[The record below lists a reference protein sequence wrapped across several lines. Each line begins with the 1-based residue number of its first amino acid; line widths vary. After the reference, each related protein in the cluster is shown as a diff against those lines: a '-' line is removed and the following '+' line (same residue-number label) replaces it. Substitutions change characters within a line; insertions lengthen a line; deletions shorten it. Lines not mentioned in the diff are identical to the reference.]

1 MSLAIVDATFRT
13 IDDVAD
19 GISPSR
25 YTMPI
30 GNVPLISHVL
40 GDLAAGGVSHAR
52 IVAAR
57 HERPELERALGAAG
71 DANGLSVEVVEAPET
86 APRRGVLAELEAVL
100 GAEPVV
106 LQPGDGLCPGLLGA
120 MRERYRSGGVDLVL
134 SAAEPVDGRPD
145 PGHGRLSESALVLG
159 PRTRSL
165 VAALLEPDG
174 DEVNLTEV
182 LLRGD
187 LRLAV
192 CDSSGGWS
200 YESSTVALLAGNR
213 RVLDRLPD
221 SPIAEELEAGNE
233 LRGRISVGRD
243 VRASGCVIHGP
254 VAIADHAVLEDCY
267 VGPFTAIG
275 PRVILSGA
283 ELDDTIVLAGA
294 EIRHPGHRITASII
308 GEGARVERSFELP
321 RGVQLRLGPHSRLR
335 FS

>member
-1 MSLAIVDATFRT
+1 MSHAIVDATYRT

-30 GNVPLISHVL
+30 GNVPLISHVI
-40 GDLAAGGVSHAR
+40 GDLAAGGVSRAR

-57 HERPELERALGAAG
+57 EERAELEQALGAG
-71 DANGLSVEVVEAPET
+71 DAGGLLVEVVEAPET
-86 APRRGVLAELEAVL
+86 APRRGVLTELEAAL
-100 GAEPVV
+100 GTEPVV

-120 MRERYRSGGVDLVL
+120 MRERYDHGGVDLVL
-134 SAAEPVDGRPD
+134 SAADSIEVRSDRC
-145 PGHGRLSESALVLG
+145 HGRLSESALVLG

-165 VAALLEPDG
+165 VAKLLEPDG
-174 DEVNLTEV
+174 DGVDLTEV

-192 CDSSGGWS
+192 CDAGDGWS
-200 YESSTVALLAGNR
+200 YESSTRALLAGNR

-221 SPIAEELEAGNE
+221 SPIAEELGEGNE
-233 LRGRISVGRD
+233 LHGRISVGRG
-243 VRASGCVIHGP
+243 VLASGCVIHGP
-254 VAIADHAVLEDCY
+254 VAIADHVVLEDSY
-267 VGPFTAIG
+267 IGPFTAIG
-275 PRVILSGA
+275 PHAILRGA

-308 GEGARVERSFELP
+308 GEGARVERTFGLP
-321 RGVQLRLGPHSRLR
+321 RGVQLRLGPRSRLS